1 MAPPRNPNPSFPKF
15 GFEPFYVT
23 VTEPGTGKQR
33 TYTDYRPAPNTGYDI
48 LTDDVLNSGN
58 LKVLNDFYKAHEK
71 ELRDPKN
78 APAKEYLD
86 ARIETAKRFQDR
98 ERKAKLDAANRK
110 TPPKL
115 EVDNVDGIV
124 GFSNLKYPDYQTSS
138 NGCWSISYSTLLR
151 SRGVDISQ
159 EEIRRWRPDYPEN
172 IAPEKKAN
180 QDRKLTMNSDT
191 SNSIFPNADL
201 LGKVLPN
208 TAVNMLHIDAFSPAQ
223 LLLNGKPLNAEQQQ
237 IVKDEYKAQVKTQ
250 LQKTIMEAI
259 QVHRSPVAISWD
271 GHFVTITGISADGQT
286 LRYEESLGAERNE
299 QRTRTMPLDELVN
312 QGLEAH
318 DHYGT
323 HFAYGTGLE
332 LNWLSDLPVAEY
344 GSGAPQPPLD
354 GVGYAKVNEDGS
366 VSVEV
371 PLGVEGI
378 SRSGSPHEGQLHGAA
393 VEQLVNLDQTKL
405 TEKLGGKV
413 MGWGSDGG
421 IMLGTTS
428 AYYPDRVMR
437 PGDPQLQKSAFE
449 GLDEDIE
456 EVKAGVSYMKTNEET
471 DENQKLL
478 QDATNAVKVLEKAA
492 EGKFGDIDKARE
504 TLGSLI
510 DYLAEKPKNS
520 DKTNFESLLYRM
532 NDSTRRKFVK
542 GLSAVDQTLGLGKSQ
557 KVELLEDLHVEM
569 EEGYKRQYAS
579 ETKDAVAKYEAK
591 KQFNTQISECWQT
604 AKENM
609 TGAAKNQ
616 VQRELMEDSLA
627 RIIASYALYAN
638 NENAGRK
645 PPYPTEAE
653 IQRTIPGIK
662 TKQAFQEITAGMQQW
677 MVDPE
682 FGPANFIQKYAKIET
697 RIQREKA
704 ETERYKISEERLPV
718 VQVAASE
725 IADRLDATKT
735 GSYDGVGVVSRIS
748 NSGKFEDAKAAI
760 RNFSQKQNPSAKNVK
775 TAADTVMRYLS
786 GKETVRKRPFG
797 RARWHD
803 CMTFLSQ
810 VMPRDQFENY
820 CREVN
825 EKRQVAAGHPD
836 FVGPETFYAAG
847 TMIAD
852 VEAETKERI
861 MCGDCTYRDFARVIA
876 CDTIREEHDILN
888 EDPKCSTPE
897 EKRRLCEATEEV
909 LGDPRFADFLSNMTQ
924 EERADMIQDG
934 SAVLI
939 TAWSSYKEAHPVRT
953 GEENLKNSKSVSM
966 PQV

>member
-1 MAPPRNPNPSFPKF
+1 MAPPRNPNPAFPKF

-23 VTEPGTGKQR
+23 VTEPGTGKPH
-33 TYTDYRPAPNTGYDI
+33 TYTDYRPKPGTGYDI

-58 LKVLNDFYKAHEK
+58 LKVLNDFYNAHEK

-172 IAPEKKAN
+172 IEPEKKAN
-180 QDRKLTMNSDT
+180 PERKLTMNSDT
-191 SNSIFPNADL
+191 GNAIFPNGDL

-208 TAVNMLHIDAFSPAQ
+208 TAVNQLHIEPFETEQ
-223 LLLNGKPLNAEQQQ
+223 LTMNGTPLNAKQQQ

-250 LQKTIMEAI
+250 LQKTIMDAI
-259 QVHRSPVAISWD
+259 QIHRSPVAIAWD

-286 LRYEESLGAERNE
+286 LRYEESLGAERNA
-299 QRTRTMPLDELVN
+299 QRTCTMPLDELIN

-318 DHYGT
+318 DHNGT

-354 GVGYAKVNEDGS
+354 GIGYAKVNEDGS

-371 PLGVEGI
+371 PLDAKGV
-378 SRSGSPHEGQLHGAA
+378 SRSGRPHEGQLNGAA

-405 TEKLGGKV
+405 SEKLGGKV
-413 MGWGSDGG
+413 SGWGSDGG
-421 IMLGTTS
+421 VMLGAMS

-449 GLDEDIE
+449 GLEEDIE
-456 EVKAGVSYMKTNEET
+456 EVSSCISYIRRDNET
-471 DENQKLL
+471 DENRQLL
-478 QDATNAVKVLEKAA
+478 QDAKDALKVLEDAA
-492 EGKFGDIDKARE
+492 EGKPVD
-504 TLGSLI
+504 LGKNPEKLAKLI
-510 DYLAEKPKNS
+510 DYLAEKPKGSN
-520 DKTNFESLLYRM
+520 KTNFENIFYYM
-532 NDSTRRKFVK
+532 NGSSRKKVVD
-542 GLSAVDQTLGLGKSQ
+542 GLSAVDLALGLGKSQ

-569 EEGYKRQYAS
+569 EAGYKRQYAS
-579 ETKDAVAKYEAK
+579 GVQDALAKRK
-591 KQFNTQISECWQT
+591 FNNQIEESWKL
-604 AKENM
+604 AKECM
-609 TGAAKNQ
+609 TGSANNADVKNL
-616 VQRELMEDSLA
+616 RDEALA
-627 RIIASYALYAN
+627 RIIASYALYASN
-638 NENAGRK
+638 NDAGRK

-653 IQRTIPGIK
+653 IQNMIPVIK
-662 TKQAFQEITAGMQQW
+662 TEQAFEEITTGMQQW
-677 MVDPE
+677 MVDPN
-682 FGPANFIQKYAKIET
+682 FGPTNFIQRYAKIQ
-697 RIQREKA
+697 RKIQSEKIA
-704 ETERYKISEERLPV
+704 TERYKISEERLPV
-718 VQVAASE
+718 VQDAASK

-735 GSYDGVGVVSRIS
+735 GSYDGAGVVSRFG
-748 NSGKFEDAKAAI
+748 NSGKFEDAKTAI
-760 RNFSQKQNPSAKNVK
+760 RNFSQKKNPSAKNVK

-803 CMTFLSQ
+803 CMTFLSH

-825 EKRQVAAGHPD
+825 DKRHVAPGHPD
-836 FVGPETFYAAG
+836 FVGPETFYADG
-847 TMIAD
+847 TTITD
-852 VEAETKERI
+852 VEVATKERI
-861 MCGDCTYRDFARVIA
+861 VLGDYTYRDFARLLA
-876 CDTIREEHDILN
+876 CDRMREDHDVLG
-888 EDPKCSTPE
+888 EVPKCSTPE
-897 EKRRLCEATEEV
+897 EKSRLCGATEEV
-909 LGDPRFADFLSNMTQ
+909 LGDPRFADFIGDMTQ
-924 EERADMIQDG
+924 EERVAMSLEKPEVLR
-934 SAVLI
+934 SAWD
-939 TAWSSYKEAHPVRT
+939 TYKEAHPVRT
-953 GEENLKNSKSVSM
+953 GEEILKNSKSVSV
-966 PQV
+966 PQI